1 MRVPAAPSMLE
12 GGWVMLVADGRT
24 GREVCAGVQAAGA
37 VTVLMWLWRIFDA
50 CYGEQV
56 FRETR
61 NPRCMALQHP
71 LDTRFNTTEAGLAG
85 CAAGNDRTRWKGRN
99 LRRWIMLNCITLFFF
114 SASSVRCHGRRR
126 PVPASC
132 RGTGDP
138 QVDQELC
145 RPAPSYSGSA
155 LRFRGKPR
163 RKRFIKAPFKFQRR
177 KSYSCRAMVTGRW
190 RGWRLT
196 VAEVKRWRR
205 QDNVELLQL

>member
-114 SASSVRCHGRRR
+114 QRVLFAV
-126 PVPASC
+126 
-132 RGTGDP
+132 TGDG
-138 QVDQELC
+138 D
-145 RPAPSYSGSA
+145 
-155 LRFRGKPR
+155 RFRRAAGERATR
-163 RKRFIKAPFKFQRR
+163 RSTRSFAVQ
-177 KSYSCRAMVTGRW
+177 
-190 RGWRLT
+190 
-196 VAEVKRWRR
+196 
-205 QDNVELLQL
+205 LQATRVLH